1 MKITKT
7 ILFGAVLLIGLAAW
21 AQDFPR
27 YEVSGNYSYARFNP
41 STNGTKGLSL
51 NGGGG
56 AAVFNINE
64 YLGIKMDLQGFNSNT
79 FAWNI
84 PVSTNFPSGGT
95 FHASGNLFTYM
106 FGPQVKFRSPR
117 FEPFVSLLFGGAH
130 SNAYA
135 NAFHALCVNP
145 GSCVAV
151 SGSPSG
157 NGFAMSAGGG
167 FDIPINKTISFRP
180 AEVDWFLTKINNQ
193 FNGGSPQNNFRYSA
207 GVNFS
212 FGGGSH

>member
-1 MKITKT
+1 MKITKS
-7 ILFGAVLLIGLAAW
+7 ILVGAVLLCGLAAW

-27 YEVSGNYSYARFNP
+27 AEVSANYSYARFNP
-41 STNGTKGLSL
+41 ATNGTKGLSL

-56 AAVFNINE
+56 AVVYNVNE
-64 YLGIKMDLQGFNSNT
+64 YFGIKMDLQGYGSNS
-79 FAWNI
+79 FSWNI
-84 PVSTNFPSGGT
+84 PPGPNFPSGGT
-95 FHASGNLFTYM
+95 FNAQGNLFTYM

-117 FEPFVSLLFGGAH
+117 FQPFVSLLFGGAH

-135 NAFHALCVNP
+135 NAFKALCITP
-145 GSCVAV
+145 GVCAAT
-151 SGSPSG
+151 GAPAG

-167 FDIPINKTISFRP
+167 IDIPINKTISFRP
-180 AEVDWFLTKINNQ
+180 AEIDWFLTKINNQ

>member
-1 MKITKT
+1 MKITNS
-7 ILFGAVLLIGLAAW
+7 ILLGAILMFGLAAW

-27 YEVSGNYSYARFNP
+27 AEVAVDYSYARFNP
-41 STNGTKGLSL
+41 STSGTQGLSL

-56 AAVFNINE
+56 AAVYNINE
-64 YLGIKMDLQGFNSNT
+64 YLGIKMDLQGYASNT
-79 FAWNI
+79 FTWSI
-84 PVSTNFPSGGT
+84 PASPNFPNGGR

-106 FGPQVKFRSPR
+106 FGPQVKFRSPK
-117 FEPFVSLLFGGAH
+117 FQPYAQILFGGAH

-135 NAFHALCVNP
+135 NAFKDLCV
-145 GSCVAV
+145 SISQCAF

-157 NGFAMSAGGG
+157 NGFAMLAGGG

-180 AEVDWFLTKINNQ
+180 AEVDWVLTKINNQ
-193 FNGGSPQNNFRYSA
+193 FNGGAAQNNFRYAA
-207 GVNFS
+207 GINFS

>member
-1 MKITKT
+1 MKITKM
-7 ILFGAVLLIGLAAW
+7 ILFGAVLLLGLGAW

-27 YEVSGNYSYARFNP
+27 AEVAADYSYARFNP
-41 STNGTKGLSL
+41 ATHGTNGLSL

-56 AAVFNINE
+56 AFVYNINE
-64 YLGIKMDLQGFNSNT
+64 YLGIKMDLQGYGSNT
-79 FAWNI
+79 VNWTI
-84 PVSTNFPSGGT
+84 PLSANFPTGGT
-95 FHASGNLFTYM
+95 FHAQGNLFTYM
-106 FGPQVKFRSPR
+106 FGPQIKFRSPR
-117 FEPFVSLLFGGAH
+117 LQPFVSLLFGGAH
-130 SNAYA
+130 SNTYA
-135 NAFHALCVNP
+135 NAFHTLCVNP
-145 GSCVAV
+145 GSCVGV

-167 FDIPINKTISFRP
+167 VDIPINKTISFRP

-207 GVNFS
+207 GVNFN